1 LNVNAQTRTHKIGEN
16 LISAISAGAVFILI
30 GVVFVL
36 AQPSNLWDSI
46 VSFFSSFTLRS
57 VPGIGISLPAPAN
70 PAAHAVLYTAVFQFH
85 IGLGI
90 LQIILLAIRLT
101 IRSPI
106 GKTAETMG
114 NLVKWF
120 GGAYLVTTYLNNTTT
135 ISRWFMFWAGILII
149 LGLSLI
155 VRALVL
161 LAKRR

>member
-1 LNVNAQTRTHKIGEN
+1 
-16 LISAISAGAVFILI
+16 
-30 GVVFVL
+30 
-36 AQPSNLWDSI
+36 
-46 VSFFSSFTLRS
+46 
-57 VPGIGISLPAPAN
+57 LPAPEN

-101 IRSPI
+101 MLSPI

>member
-1 LNVNAQTRTHKIGEN
+1 M
-16 LISAISAGAVFILI
+16 
-30 GVVFVL
+30 
-36 AQPSNLWDSI
+36 
-46 VSFFSSFTLRS
+46 
-57 VPGIGISLPAPAN
+57 GISLPAPAN
-70 PAAHAVLYTAVFQFH
+70 PAAPVLYTAAFQFS

-90 LQIILLAIRLT
+90 LQVILLAIRVT
-101 IRSPI
+101 MGSPI

-120 GGAYLVTTYLNNTTT
+120 GAAYLITTYLNSTTT
-135 ISRWFMFWAGILII
+135 LSRWFMFWAGILII

>member
-1 LNVNAQTRTHKIGEN
+1 
-16 LISAISAGAVFILI
+16 
-30 GVVFVL
+30 
-36 AQPSNLWDSI
+36 
-46 VSFFSSFTLRS
+46 
-57 VPGIGISLPAPAN
+57 
-70 PAAHAVLYTAVFQFH
+70 
-85 IGLGI
+85 
-90 LQIILLAIRLT
+90 
-101 IRSPI
+101 
-106 GKTAETMG
+106 MG